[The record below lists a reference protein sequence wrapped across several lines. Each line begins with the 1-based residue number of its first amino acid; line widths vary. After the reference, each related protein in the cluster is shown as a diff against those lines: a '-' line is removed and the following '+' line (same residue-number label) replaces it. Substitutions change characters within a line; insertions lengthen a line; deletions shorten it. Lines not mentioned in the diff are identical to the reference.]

1 MNLDIHSHCNS
12 GDPAEVLEFVKNSE
26 KNETITALS
35 GGLHYGGHDYLPN
48 EEVIALC
55 KQYPQTLVPLVKID
69 LWDTKPDVSLVRKY
83 ADMGAK
89 GFKFIYPYYGYDHES
104 YLPIYEEIEKIGL
117 PVLFHTGAYRPNSA
131 DIKYRIPVLENM
143 SPLRLDTIARSFQ
156 NLKIVMAHLGT
167 RMFRQQAAELVR
179 LHDNLYFDLAGCG
192 NFLDISPADLADLLK
207 PPVFTRDKDGA
218 RFRKMVF
225 GSDSYIKIPV
235 IQTEAMQ
242 AYQNLLFL
250 NQVSQEDKEA
260 VMGKTVASW
269 MGINL

>member
-1 MNLDIHSHCNS
+1 
-12 GDPAEVLEFVKNSE
+12 
-26 KNETITALS
+26 
-35 GGLHYGGHDYLPN
+35 
-48 EEVIALC
+48 
-55 KQYPQTLVPLVKID
+55 
-69 LWDTKPDVSLVRKY
+69 
-83 ADMGAK
+83 MGAK
-89 GFKFIYPYYGYDHES
+89 GFKFIYPYYGYDHAS

-131 DIKYRIPVLENM
+131 DIKYRIPVLDNM

-192 NFLDISPADLADLLK
+192 NFLDISPADLAALLK

-218 RFRKMVF
+218 KFRKMVF

-235 IQTEAMQ
+235 IQTEALQ

-260 VMGKTVASW
+260 VMGKTVAGW
-269 MGINL
+269 MGIKL